1 MSAEYDTQSDLNS
14 EIERRN
20 LLQALNTDK
29 GFLLLNSIVQEQV
42 DELQRSILF
51 DPCEGVDSA
60 WLQEYKKGQLVGKLS
75 WAQALDAAIES
86 LNIRIDH
93 LKEQVT
99 DDTESGSTDANHAP

>member
-1 MSAEYDTQSDLNS
+1 MSDIQARLNS
-14 EIERRN
+14 EIDKRN
-20 LLQALNTDK
+20 ILQALNVNK

-75 WAQALDAAIES
+75 WAQALDAAIAS
-86 LNIRIDH
+86 LEISIEH
-93 LKEQVT
+93 LKEHVN
-99 DDTESGSTDANHAP
+99 DEPASGSTDANHAP